1 MSKVKD
7 FYNNPDI
14 TQNVNDIPP
23 EQEENEIRIANEM
36 YELDKLAKK
45 YLWCVF
51 WQNGDCK
58 DVSLVISENEPTWDM
73 AYEVVAYETNETVE
87 ELRRLNKKGDFEVVE
102 IFKIYP
108 TNYNEI
114 DTLDNKPF

>member
-1 MSKVKD
+1 MSKIND
-7 FYNNPDI
+7 YYDNPNVAPD
-14 TQNVNDIPP
+14 VNDVSP
-23 EQEENEIRIANEM
+23 EQEQHDIRVASDM
-36 YELDKLAKK
+36 CELEELAKK

-58 DVSLVISENEPTWDM
+58 DVSLVISENEPTDSM
-73 AYEVVAYETNETVE
+73 AYEVIAYETNETVE

-108 TNYNEI
+108 TNYYGLPV
-114 DTLDNKPF
+114 LDKKPF

>member
-1 MSKVKD
+1 MSKISEAYD
-7 FYNNPDI
+7 NPD
-14 TQNVNDIPP
+14 TTFNVNDVPP
-23 EQEENEIRIANEM
+23 EQTEYEVRVASDMCELEE
-36 YELDKLAKK
+36 LAKK

-58 DVSLVISENEPTWDM
+58 DVSLVISEKEPTESM

-87 ELRRLNKKGDFEVVE
+87 ELRRLKKKGDFEVVE

-108 TNYNEI
+108 TNYYGLPV
-114 DTLDNKPF
+114 LDKKPF